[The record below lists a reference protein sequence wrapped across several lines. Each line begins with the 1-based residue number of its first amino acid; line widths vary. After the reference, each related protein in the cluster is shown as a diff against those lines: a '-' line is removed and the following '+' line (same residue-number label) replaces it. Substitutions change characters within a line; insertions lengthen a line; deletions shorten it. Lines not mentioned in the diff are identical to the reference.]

1 MLDSKDPNLLQ
12 RIQTEYL
19 DRKIAGED
27 TNKVLLFLVCLS
39 AFTKGPLSAVVKGVT
54 GAGKSRIVN
63 RVLDIF
69 RRMGVVI
76 EFSRITGAYLENMAK
91 SQATSKP
98 VMRKEISNEE
108 YVAELKAWREQPRR
122 IDLSGKILFIDELR
136 GITNSQS
143 PKLLISEGRLRLG
156 TVINGEPVEIEVVGT
171 PSVITTTTLA
181 SMQDPEFENRII
193 PMQIDESAEQTNRV
207 LDYEADGF
215 EDPSEDYSEEPR
227 TKALLDLL
235 QGLKPYEV
243 ANPYAHLI
251 KAEYPSSSIESR
263 RDFPKL
269 MSSINVVAWLY
280 QEQRRKA
287 RKGLTVAVVAEP
299 QDIEIVRA
307 LAEASLRESLSGV
320 SAKEDAILA
329 VLTDASEKDSFG
341 TVTGYEYLT
350 IKEIHRNVRRQVRK
364 GEQWVRDHVDRLCLD
379 GYVEEHPDNKPG
391 KKGQRFRFA
400 ELSPET
406 LNIRADEYAKQVTVD
421 SWAQER
427 GWQLLDEG
435 HVLREENTM
444 TGQPKDRPLGGSGL
458 TDSPNSDFG
467 LSSKPADEFGT
478 GPGSGDIVFSHSKTG
493 HGGALPKVEPPFVEL
508 GSCALCEREGPRRPD
523 HHHEFLV
530 CQACFDATSPERIK
544 EPEK

>member
-1 MLDSKDPNLLQ
+1 
-12 RIQTEYL
+12 
-19 DRKIAGED
+19 
-27 TNKVLLFLVCLS
+27 
-39 AFTKGPLSAVVKGVT
+39 
-54 GAGKSRIVN
+54 
-63 RVLDIF
+63 
-69 RRMGVVI
+69 
-76 EFSRITGAYLENMAK
+76 
-91 SQATSKP
+91 
-98 VMRKEISNEE
+98 MRKEISKEE

-122 IDLSGKILFIDELR
+122 IDLSGKILFIDELK

-193 PMQIDESAEQTNRV
+193 PVQIDESAEQTDRV

-227 TKALLDLL
+227 TRALVDLL
-235 QGLKPYEV
+235 QSLKPYEV

-251 KAEYPSSSIESR
+251 KAEYPTSSIESR

-269 MSSINVVAWLY
+269 MSLVNVVAWLY
-280 QEQRRKA
+280 QHQRRKA
-287 RKGLTVAVVAEP
+287 QKGLTVAVIVEP

-329 VLTDASEKDSFG
+329 VFREAAEKDSFG
-341 TVTGYEYLT
+341 TVASYEYLT
-350 IKEIHRNVRRQVRK
+350 IKEIHRSVRRRVRK

-406 LNIRADEYAKQVTVD
+406 LNIRADEYGKQVSVE

-427 GWQLLDEG
+427 GWRLLEEG
-435 HVLREENTM
+435 HVLKQENTM
-444 TGQPKDRPLGGSGL
+444 TGQPKDRPLGRSGL
-458 TDSPNSDFG
+458 TDSPNSEFG
-467 LSSKPADEFGT
+467 LSPKPVERFGA
-478 GPGSGDIVFSHSKTG
+478 GLGSGDIVFSDLKTG
-493 HGGALPKVEPPFVEL
+493 VLADQNNGAIQAPYQ
-508 GSCALCEREGPRRPD
+508 ERGPCRICSEVRPVRVGHD
-523 HHHEFLV
+523 GQSLV
-530 CQACFDATSPERIK
+530 CQSCFDNPPDPRRTPR
-544 EPEK
+544 